1 MLTVCDRL
9 WVTRQEKDMQ
19 RMYGKHFASMYSG
32 SMVGRGA
39 VVFAVMGYVI
49 ANMKPDAEVG
59 MQVELNA
66 LLLGAILGEQPA
78 DIEAAIEFLAGPD
91 PASRSKEEGGRRLVR
106 LGQFDYKVVNGL
118 KYRGI
123 RDERDRRE
131 YNRVAQQVH
140 RAKKKRAGGGYPT
153 QAQRE
158 TEKMRGDGDERGA
171 SRLEHQEDALNEK
184 V

>member
-1 MLTVCDRL
+1 
-9 WVTRQEKDMQ
+9 MQ

-91 PASRSKEEGGRRLVR
+91 PASRSKEEEGRRLVR

-140 RAKKKRAGGGYPT
+140 RAKKKRAARPMGAEGAFVKAEAVGGPVASDRVL
-153 QAQRE
+153 QEERE
-158 TEKMRGDGDERGA
+158 KRDG
-171 SRLEHQEDALNEK
+171 